1 MPKDYKGTR
10 ILTSFSP
17 PKHEYFVLHDL
28 IDRQASHSAR
38 GAVVG

>member
-1 MPKDYKGTR
+1 MPKDCKGTR
-10 ILTSFSP
+10 ILTTFP

-28 IDRQASHSAR
+28 IDRQASRSAR